1 MGDLTET
8 QTRYGAHRTGKTSIL
23 TKKSMNPKIRM
34 KTQPKAK
41 QIIRLKVC
49 NLKSLIQH
57 HVSKIL

>member
-1 MGDLTET
+1 MGHLTET
-8 QTRYGAHRTGKTSIL
+8 PTMYGAHRTGKTFL

-49 NLKSLIQH
+49 NLK
-57 HVSKIL
+57 